1 VIHALIVDDEP
12 LARRGIRVRLERA
25 GGVEVIGEC
34 ASGSEAVSVI
44 RHLEPDLVF
53 LDVQMPGLD
62 GFGVVDQVGADRMP
76 PVVFVTAYDAHALRA
91 FDVHALDYLLKPIDD
106 ERFDTAVE
114 RAKRRVAER
123 QVSGTGYKLA
133 AALDDLRPRRILIK
147 DRGRVVILNEADVDW
162 VEAEGDY
169 VRVHAAGRGH
179 LLRETMAAM
188 EERLDPTSFARIHR
202 STIVNVSRIR
212 ELKPHPNREFTVV
225 LKDRTQLRLSRSYR
239 DALRGHLGDGL

>member
-1 VIHALIVDDEP
+1 MIHALIVDDEP

-25 GGVEVIGEC
+25 GDVEVIGEC
-34 ASGSEAVSVI
+34 ASGSEAVTVI

-62 GFGVVDQVGADRMP
+62 GFDVVERVGVERMP

-91 FDVHALDYLLKPIDD
+91 FGVHALDYLLKPIDD

-114 RAKRRVAER
+114 RARRRIGER
-123 QVSGTGYKLA
+123 EAMGRHLA
-133 AALDDLRPRRILIK
+133 AALGDLRPRRILIK

-169 VRVHAAGRGH
+169 VRVHAGGRGH
-179 LLRETMAAM
+179 LLRETMSAM
-188 EERLDPTSFARIHR
+188 EERLDPASFARIHR

-212 ELKPHPNREFTVV
+212 ELKPLPNREYTVV
-225 LKDRTQLRLSRSYR
+225 LEDGTKLRLSRSYR
-239 DALRGHLGDGL
+239 DALRNYV

>member
-123 QVSGTGYKLA
+123 QVSATGYKLA

>member
-25 GGVEVIGEC
+25 GDVEVMGEC

-44 RHLEPDLVF
+44 RDLEPDLVF
-53 LDVQMPGLD
+53 LDVQMPGVD
-62 GFGVVDQVGADRMP
+62 GFGVVEQVGVDRMP
-76 PVVFVTAYDAHALRA
+76 TVVFVTAYDAHALRA

-106 ERFDTAVE
+106 ERFDTAVDRARRRIGE
-114 RAKRRVAER
+114 RRAMGR
-123 QVSGTGYKLA
+123 QLA
-133 AALDDLRPRRILIK
+133 AALGDLRPRRILIK

-169 VRVHAAGRGH
+169 VRVHAGGRGH
-179 LLRETMAAM
+179 LLRETMSAM
-188 EERLDPTSFARIHR
+188 EERLDPASFARIHR

-212 ELKPHPNREFTVV
+212 ELKPHPNREYTVV
-225 LKDRTQLRLSRSYR
+225 LKDGTKLRLSRSYR
-239 DALRGHLGDGL
+239 GALKNYL

>member
-25 GGVEVIGEC
+25 GDVEVIGEC
-34 ASGSEAVSVI
+34 ASGSEAVTVI

-62 GFGVVDQVGADRMP
+62 GFDVVERVGVERMP

-114 RAKRRVAER
+114 RARRRVAER
-123 QVSGTGYKLA
+123 EVSAVGRKLA
-133 AALDDLRPRRILIK
+133 AALEELRPRRILIK
-147 DRGRVVILNEADVDW
+147 DRGRVVILNEGDVDW

-188 EERLDPTSFARIHR
+188 EERLDPASFARIHR

-212 ELKPHPNREFTVV
+212 ELKPHANREFTVV
-225 LKDRTQLRLSRSYR
+225 LKDGTKLRLSRSYR
-239 DALRGHLGDGL
+239 DALRGYLDGAV